1 GALAAQGPRRPV
13 RWPVRTRGP
22 GSPPDRGSRDGDRG
36 WSRGAHRARFSRAEM
51 AGPPQYTA
59 SSHDR
64 TGGGATPVVRVT
76 PGPGREN
83 RSPCPWPCHTG
94 PGSGSGLKA
103 AASWLGRQAHAC
115 VGSPRPLRTACTSA
129 NKRGSKIHH
138 LAEGLYGMTTAIH
151 ALAKATLLPAAC
163 AGVLACSAAPPP
175 DLAPL
180 FGDVQGTFVLLDL
193 QTGER
198 VVHDAE
204 RARTGFI
211 PASTFKIPNTL
222 IALETG
228 VASGAEF
235 FLAWDSVAAPREDW
249 WPDAWARDNTLRTA
263 LPASVVWFYQELAR
277 RIGAERM
284 HEYLERFG
292 YGNRDISGGIDQFW
306 LTGGLRISA
315 EEQVDFLRRF
325 L

>member
-1 GALAAQGPRRPV
+1 
-13 RWPVRTRGP
+13 
-22 GSPPDRGSRDGDRG
+22 
-36 WSRGAHRARFSRAEM
+36 
-51 AGPPQYTA
+51 
-59 SSHDR
+59 
-64 TGGGATPVVRVT
+64 
-76 PGPGREN
+76 
-83 RSPCPWPCHTG
+83 
-94 PGSGSGLKA
+94 
-103 AASWLGRQAHAC
+103 
-115 VGSPRPLRTACTSA
+115 
-129 NKRGSKIHH
+129 
-138 LAEGLYGMTTAIH
+138 MTTAIH

-325 L
+325 LLGELGVSEASTSLVKELLVLEETPTYRLSGKTGWAGLGVGDAPDIGWLVGWLERGEDVYVYALNIDIATPADAAARLRITKAVLAELGLLDGE